1 MTSRLRLLMAG
12 FAAVAALLFGWL
24 NGVSNSGD
32 APEGRRSGLTVPQL
46 AAAEDIDRAVRAI
59 YESNLFPNAHL
70 RQENGEG
77 DGTGAPQTVEELE
90 QSLRDPS
97 LSALVK
103 REDVWRIFLYGD
115 NEGAQVREVGDQLAD
130 GWIIQDITSTS
141 VLLQK
146 GEQTRLIETFK
157 AEPDTQ

>member
-12 FAAVAALLFGWL
+12 FAAIAALLIGWM
-24 NGVSNSGD
+24 NGVSTLDD
-32 APEGRRSGLTVPQL
+32 APAGRRSGLSAPQL
-46 AAAEDIDRAVRAI
+46 AAAEDIDRYVSAI
-59 YESNLFPNAHL
+59 YESDLFPNAQL
-70 RQENGEG
+70 RRENGGEG
-77 DGTGAPQTVEELE
+77 QTGATQTIEELE

-115 NEGAQVREVGDQLAD
+115 NEGSQQREVGDQLAD